1 MKNKTYTI
9 TELEELT
16 NLNRRTI
23 HYYTKEGLIP
33 PPEGSGGGAWYT
45 TEHFLRLCLIRRM
58 QRTHLKLSG
67 IKEILDSLST
77 MEMQNLIELTE
88 NKNYTWD
95 IRLLQN
101 WLHKPDS
108 PILPYSRPT
117 QSLRHQAAKSRIQN
131 TTTNKPLRKIDEKIV
146 DHIPDKKSLHSIVDS
161 SWKRYTISD
170 GVEINIR
177 SDILKNYRN
186 IINSWIRQ
194 LRNVFKKNK
203 P

>member
-16 NLNRRTI
+16 DLNRRTI

-33 PPEGSGGGAWYT
+33 APEGSAGGAWYT
-45 TEHFLRLCLIRRM
+45 TEHILRLCLIKRM

-67 IKEILDSLST
+67 IKEILGSLSI
-77 MEMQNLIELTE
+77 MEMKKLVKITE
-88 NKNYTWD
+88 NQNYSWNL
-95 IRLLQN
+95 RSLQG
-101 WLHKPDS
+101 WLNEPDS

-131 TTTNKPLRKIDEKIV
+131 TTKNKPLRKIDKKIV
-146 DHIPDKKSLHSIVDS
+146 DHVPDKKPPHSIVDS

-177 SDILKNYRN
+177 SDILKNYRK

-194 LRNVFKKNK
+194 LRDVFGKNK